1 MVCRSAKIFLML
13 SHCLLESHRIMV
25 NQTFAL
31 KMIILALGLF
41 YIENQ
46 EFQKVLT
53 IWKTVMGPYIAAA
66 YCHLE
71 SEMAKKLLKGPFH

>member
-41 YIENQ
+41 YLGIL
-46 EFQKVLT
+46 V
-53 IWKTVMGPYIAAA
+53 KTVMGPCIAAV
-66 YCHLE
+66 YRHLE
-71 SEMAKKLLKGPFH
+71 IEMAKKLLKGAFR